1 MKRFIPLILIEG
13 ATVMAVELCGAKL
26 MAPLYGGG
34 LFVWAAILAITLSAL
49 ACGYFFGG
57 ILSQKEKTNRILFN
71 IISVASICIA
81 IMPFIATY
89 LLPYI
94 SYINFKLAVILSAI
108 LLIFTP
114 IFLLGCTTPLFVRLN
129 TAKAEMAGMI
139 SGRVYAISTL
149 GGIISTLF
157 CGFVLIP
164 IIGLK
169 FTLLCFA
176 IVLFV
181 IAGII
186 LKLIKGNT
194 SLILFVVF
202 VFAFQNYSRSEKAL
216 YTNHGILGEIEVL
229 DLSYENELVRQL
241 LINKIV
247 QTEMNLKTKR
257 STSAYIHF
265 IDSLIQTPKIKA
277 NALVLGLGGG
287 LLANKLCTRNYK
299 VDGVEFDERIIEA
312 AKIYF
317 DLDPLV
323 NTFPLDA
330 RSFINDCDKKY
341 DLIIFDL
348 FKAEDQPSHVLT
360 MESIKKVKEMLLPYS
375 TMIINWHGFV
385 KQPLGK
391 GTEILLNT
399 LTESGFTYKLISTGS
414 DEDHSNTLIFAKL
427 EPGLKSTGLLQVNT
441 DDQPVLE
448 AANARANLRWRI
460 NYLRYYQDKK

>member
-49 ACGYFFGG
+49 AGGYFFGG
-57 ILSQKEKTNRILFN
+57 ILSQREKTDRILFN

-94 SYINFKLAVILSAI
+94 SYINFKLAVILSAV
-108 LLIFTP
+108 LLIFIP

-129 TAKAEMAGMI
+129 TVKAEMAGVI

-149 GGIISTLF
+149 GGIVSTLL

-164 IIGLK
+164 AIGLK

-176 IVLFV
+176 VLLFV
-181 IAGII
+181 ATGLI
-186 LKLIKGNT
+186 LKLLKGNA
-194 SLILFVVF
+194 SLVLFVVF
-202 VFAFQNYSRSEKAL
+202 VFALQNYSRSEAAL
-216 YTNHGILGEIEVL
+216 YANHGILGEIEVV
-229 DLSYENELVRQL
+229 DYAYENEPLRQL

-247 QTEMNLKTKR
+247 QTEMNLKTQQ
-257 STSAYIHF
+257 STSAYIYF
-265 IDSLIQTPKIKA
+265 IDSLIVTPVQKA

-287 LLANKLCTRNYK
+287 LLANKLSSRNYS

-312 AKIYF
+312 AKTYF
-317 DLDPLV
+317 KLDPSV
-323 NTFPLDA
+323 KTFPEDA
-330 RSFINDCDKKY
+330 RSFINTCNKKY
-341 DLIIFDL
+341 ELIVFDL

-360 MESIKKVKEMLLPYS
+360 MESLEKIKKMLLS
-375 TMIINWHGFV
+375 NGTIIINWHGFV

-399 LTESGFTYKLISTGS
+399 LSESGFTYKLIATGA
-414 DEDHSNTLIFAKL
+414 DEDHSNTLIIAQIQ
-427 EPGLKSTGLLQVNT
+427 PGLNASGMLQVNT

-448 AANARANLRWRI
+448 AANARANLRWRV
-460 NYLRYYQDKK
+460 NYLRYYQGKK

>member
-49 ACGYFFGG
+49 AGGYFYGG
-57 ILSQKEKTNRILFN
+57 ILSQKENTDRVLFN

-94 SYINFKLAVILSAI
+94 SYINFKVAVILSAV
-108 LLIFTP
+108 LLIFIP

-129 TAKAEMAGMI
+129 TAKAEMAGVI
-139 SGRVYAISTL
+139 SGRVYAISTF
-149 GGIISTLF
+149 GGIVSTLL

-164 IIGLK
+164 AIGLK

-176 IVLFV
+176 IILFV
-181 IAGII
+181 TAAII
-186 LKLIKGNT
+186 LKLIKGNA
-194 SLILFVVF
+194 SIVLLVVF
-202 VFAFQNYSRSEKAL
+202 VFALQNYSRSEAAL
-216 YTNHGILGEIEVL
+216 YANHGILGEIEVV
-229 DLSYENELVRQL
+229 DLSNENESVRRL

-247 QTEMNLKTKR
+247 QTELNLNTQH
-257 STSAYIHF
+257 STSAYIRF
-265 IDSLIQTPKIKA
+265 IDSLIVTPKKKS

-287 LLANKLCTRNYK
+287 LLANKLCSLNYS

-312 AKIYF
+312 AKMYF
-317 DLDPLV
+317 QLDPSV
-323 NTFPLDA
+323 QTFPVDA
-330 RSFINDCDKKY
+330 RSFINRCEKKY
-341 DLIIFDL
+341 ELIVFDL

-360 MESIKKVKEMLLPYS
+360 MESIKKVKNMLSPNAS
-375 TMIINWHGFV
+375 MIINWHGFV

-399 LTESGFTYKLISTGS
+399 LTESGFSYQLIATGA
-414 DEDHSNTLIFAKL
+414 DEDHSNTLIIAKL
-427 EPGLKSTGLLQVNT
+427 QQGLNATGSLLVNT

-460 NYLRYYQDKK
+460 NYLRYYQGKK